1 MTVALKFGRDAN
13 SFNAYAPKPS
23 DIKYSATLAVG
34 VSTSITLPGT
44 DEIYCV
50 SFRYQPG
57 SSVFVDVTGTTAA
70 VPAGGTLAST
80 TSELN
85 PASLTLNAGDDISMI
100 TDYDV
105 AQVSV
110 VVWRI
115 A

>member
-1 MTVALKFGRDAN
+1 
-13 SFNAYAPKPS
+13 
-23 DIKYSATLAVG
+23 
-34 VSTSITLPGT
+34 
-44 DEIYCV
+44 
-50 SFRYQPG
+50 
-57 SSVFVDVTGTTAA
+57 
-70 VPAGGTLAST
+70 LAST

>member
-34 VSTSITLPGT
+34 VAASITLPGT
-44 DEIYCV
+44 DEVYCV

-57 SSVFVDVTGTTAA
+57 SSVFVDTTGAVA
-70 VPAGGTLAST
+70 SVPAGGTLAST

-85 PASLTLNAGDDISMI
+85 PASLTLSAGDSISMI
-100 TDYDV
+100 TDFDV
-105 AQVSV
+105 AQVSIV
-110 VVWRI
+110 AWRI